1 MVIGLTRHAPS
12 PPPFAETKSTT
23 VTPTF
28 PVKRVEGR
36 ATKSERVLWTL
47 RRERGQVGAFL
58 MHQRSRDRLR
68 WKSGI
73 KDKLV
78 SNIPLSSPDGRHF
91 PRNGLP
97 VTGKVFF
104 FGDKV

>member
-1 MVIGLTRHAPS
+1 MRLVLTMAWEDEAEGFEPS
-12 PPPFAETKSTT
+12 PSYVVLRGRGTADRWW
-23 VTPTF
+23 
-28 PVKRVEGR
+28 KRG
-36 ATKSERVLWTL
+36 T
-47 RRERGQVGAFL
+47 
-58 MHQRSRDRLR
+58 
-68 WKSGI
+68 

-104 FGDKV
+104 FCDKVHNSNI